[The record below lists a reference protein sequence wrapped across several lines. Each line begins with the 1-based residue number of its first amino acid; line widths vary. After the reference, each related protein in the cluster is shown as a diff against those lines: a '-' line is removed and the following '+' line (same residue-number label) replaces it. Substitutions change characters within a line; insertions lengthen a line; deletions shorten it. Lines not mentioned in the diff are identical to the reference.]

1 MRICNINNAPHFGR
15 FEKKTAQKL
24 LDEAKGDVS
33 TEATTKAM
41 IMYAGRNHDFHIKEV
56 EGGYKVYSDNAYN
69 NTLNLAPNIK
79 LKRPL
84 DAVLVADNCTERLYR
99 FLADFWGTK
108 AGSEQ
113 ANILDK
119 VTIDEEV

>member
-1 MRICNINNAPHFGR
+1 MRINNINNAPHFGR

-24 LDEAKGDVS
+24 LDEAKGDR
-33 TEATTKAM
+33 TAEATTKAM

-56 EGGYKVYSDNAYN
+56 EGGYKIYSDNAYN
-69 NTLNLAPNIK
+69 NTLNLAPNIIK
-79 LKRPL
+79 EPL
-84 DAVLVADNCTERLYR
+84 YAVIVADNCTERLYR

>member
-1 MRICNINNAPHFGR
+1 MKISGINNATHFGR

-24 LDEAKGDVS
+24 LDEAKGDR
-33 TEATTKAM
+33 TAEATTKAM
-41 IMYAGRNHDFHIKEV
+41 IVHAGRNHDFHIKEV

-79 LKRPL
+79 LKEQIYE
-84 DAVLVADNCTERLYR
+84 VIVADNCTERLYR